1 MSTPTQEE
9 MEQAYQQ
16 AAYGGGLAPS
26 LIVVNC
32 GQCNRS
38 YVLTKGHVDVCEH
51 IRELF
56 TK

>member
-16 AAYGGGLAPS
+16 AAYGSLAPS

-38 YVLTKGHVDVCEH
+38 YVLTKGHVDACEH
-51 IRELF
+51 VRELF